1 MATSLTRVL
10 LTNRCTDS
18 EASRSARAASVARRN
33 RPQKSI
39 SQNISNVPSGLN
51 VSLN

>member
-1 MATSLTRVL
+1 M
-10 LTNRCTDS
+10 TNRCADS
-18 EASRSARAASVARRN
+18 DASRSARAASVERRN

-39 SQNISNVPSGLN
+39 SQNISNVPSGAN